1 MENNQNQDVTIDN
14 KYLISVLEQENNQL
28 IHENR
33 ILKAYIEQLKHVKN
47 EPDQQE

>member
-33 ILKAYIEQLKHVKN
+33 ILKDIYRTIKTR
-47 EPDQQE
+47 